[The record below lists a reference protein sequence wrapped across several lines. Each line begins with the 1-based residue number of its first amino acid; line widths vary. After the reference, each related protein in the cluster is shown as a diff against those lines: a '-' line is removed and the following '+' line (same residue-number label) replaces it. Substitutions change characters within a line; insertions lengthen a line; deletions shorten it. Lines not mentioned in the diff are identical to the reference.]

1 MVSYYFTLEL
11 FSQAQD
17 SSVLDLLR
25 FPAFPLLPPDLKR
38 RLRFKS
44 EGKSTATTSKSID
57 HILEVARKQ
66 PLNEI
71 SFFQK
76 FAPFAL
82 DDLNLVSIQQ
92 EMNVSPTSA
101 VWQATAQ
108 WSDERKYLANSE
120 YHTLG
125 SRENVLAYNA
135 IERFPTTLTTFFE
148 LEGSPARDRIYAVFV
163 PDLVACLQSIDLPFD
178 VTGGGGVETLDNAPW
193 KMTSIPRCGNIR
205 TRWIG
210 AMPLIGERFGV
221 LQPVMLGSPALCAGL
236 QATLGEAAA
245 LTPINARLSILRLPE
260 AWVESPDVIAA
271 AAPWL
276 VPTDET
282 TANKKSPPYVP
293 QRRGLSS

>member
-1 MVSYYFTLEL
+1 MLSYYFTLEL
-11 FSQAQD
+11 FSQTQD

-25 FPAFPLLPPDLKR
+25 FPDFPLLPPDLKR

-44 EGKSTATTSKSID
+44 EGKSTSTTSKSIE
-57 HILEVARKQ
+57 HILAVARKQ

-82 DDLNLVSIQQ
+82 DDLSLVSIQQ
-92 EMNVSPTSA
+92 YLNISPTSA

-108 WSDERKYLANSE
+108 WSEERKYLANSE
-120 YHTLG
+120 YYTLR
-125 SRENVLAYNA
+125 SSEDFLAYNA
-135 IERFPTTLTTFFE
+135 IERFPTILTTFFE
-148 LEGSPARDRIYAVFV
+148 LEGSPAPDRMYEVFV
-163 PDLVACLQSIDLPFD
+163 SAFVACLQSIDLPFD
-178 VTGGGGVETLDNAPW
+178 VTGGGGITTLDKASGDSTP
-193 KMTSIPRCGNIR
+193 IPRGANLEI
-205 TRWIG
+205 RWIG

-236 QATLGEAAA
+236 QAALGNGAV
-245 LTPINARLSILRLPE
+245 LTPINTGLSLLRLPE
-260 AWVESPDVIAA
+260 AWVRSPDIIAK

-282 TANKKSPPYVP
+282 TANRKSPPYVP
-293 QRRGLSS
+293 IER

>member
-1 MVSYYFTLEL
+1 MLSYYFTLEL
-11 FSQAQD
+11 FSQTQD

-25 FPAFPLLPPDLKR
+25 FPDFPLLPPDLKR

-44 EGKSTATTSKSID
+44 EGKSTSTTSKSIE
-57 HILEVARKQ
+57 HILAVARKQ

-82 DDLNLVSIQQ
+82 DDLSLVSIQQ
-92 EMNVSPTSA
+92 YLNISPTSA

-108 WSDERKYLANSE
+108 WSEERKYLANSE
-120 YHTLG
+120 YYTLR
-125 SRENVLAYNA
+125 SSEDFLAYNA

-148 LEGSPARDRIYAVFV
+148 LEGSPAPDRMYEVFV
-163 PDLVACLQSIDLPFD
+163 SAFVACLQSIDLPFD
-178 VTGGGGVETLDNAPW
+178 VTGGGGITTLDKASGDSTP
-193 KMTSIPRCGNIR
+193 IPRGANLEI
-205 TRWIG
+205 RWIG

-221 LQPVMLGSPALCAGL
+221 LQPVMLGSPALCTGL
-236 QATLGEAAA
+236 QSALGEAAA
-245 LTPINARLSILRLPE
+245 LTPVNAHLSILRLPE
-260 AWVESPDVIAA
+260 AWVRSPDIIAK

-282 TANKKSPPYVP
+282 TANRKSPPYVP
-293 QRRGLSS
+293 IER